1 MDAAVDVK
9 LLLTLAGM
17 LISVVAAGAVAKREI
32 KLLSDQTAD
41 IEQRLRRLDTR
52 VDKLEN
58 TIDTTTHRVSILAS
72 MSSPDTQER
81 RHREVERI
89 RADLDHL
96 KGIVNGKQ

>member
-1 MDAAVDVK
+1 MDGAVDVK

-17 LISVVAAGAVAKREI
+17 LVSVVAAGAVAKREI

-58 TIDTTTHRVSILAS
+58 NLDTLTHRTTILAG
-72 MSSPDTQER
+72 MASPDVMER
-81 RHREVERI
+81 RHREIERL

-96 KGIVNGKQ
+96 RGLLK